1 VAAGVS
7 LNIICSSLISSD
19 ARRAAAPKPAAKP
32 TSLHVARKVAV
43 SLGTCNIIGLAALKA
58 SLEERRSIGGQNSN
72 LSTTLMHVPRI

>member
-43 SLGTCNIIGLAALKA
+43 SLGTCNIIGLPALKA
-58 SLEERRSIGGQNSN
+58 TLRERSAIGGQQSD
-72 LSTTLMHVPRI
+72 LKIFLPI